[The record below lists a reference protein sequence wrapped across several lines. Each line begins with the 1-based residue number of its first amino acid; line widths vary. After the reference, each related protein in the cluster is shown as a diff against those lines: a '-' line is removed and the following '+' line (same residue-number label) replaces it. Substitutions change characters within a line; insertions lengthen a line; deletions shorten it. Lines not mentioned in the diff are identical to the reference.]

1 MTLDNLFSDWGGMLR
16 ILVTAT
22 AAYAILVA
30 VLRVSGKRTL
40 SKLNAFDLIV
50 TIALG
55 STLASVITSDS
66 LPLAE
71 GLLAL
76 VLLVLFQ
83 LSVTSLS
90 VRWPAFDRA
99 IKSEPSLL
107 LRDGRPIDSVLRRER
122 ITRDELLAAIRDA
135 GARDLE
141 DAEAVFLESDGSLTA
156 LLRR

>member
-76 VLLVLFQ
+76 VLLVLF
-83 LSVTSLS
+83 
-90 VRWPAFDRA
+90 
-99 IKSEPSLL
+99 LL
-107 LRDGRPIDSVLRRER
+107 
-122 ITRDELLAAIRDA
+122 
-135 GARDLE
+135 
-141 DAEAVFLESDGSLTA
+141 GSLPAWPYSRSWGYAPSGT
-156 LLRR
+156 LGVVLVVVLILFLTGRF